1 MSVDA
6 DGSVRHEVVVDLSQ
20 EEAFRAFDLDRV
32 KPREHTLL
40 ASPIEAT
47 VLEPHEGGDLYD
59 RGTDG
64 SVCRWGRVLA
74 FDPPHRLAFT
84 WDIGPD
90 WQVTEDLARSSEVE
104 VTFLPEDDG
113 RTRVTLVHRHLERH
127 AAGWESLRTG
137 LDEADGW
144 PTYLARYVA
153 ITRGEEVA

>member
-1 MSVDA
+1 MSVEA

-20 EEAFRAFDLDRV
+20 EQAFEAFDLNRV

-40 ASPIEAT
+40 AAPIEET
-47 VLEPHEGGDLYD
+47 VLEPRAGGDLYD

-64 SVCRWGRVLA
+64 STCRWGRVLV
-74 FDPPHRLAFT
+74 FDPPHTLAFT

-90 WQVTEDLARSSEVE
+90 WQVTHDLERTSEVE
-104 VTFLPEDDG
+104 VTFVPEGDG

-127 AAGWESLRTG
+127 VAVWESLRTG

-144 PTYLARYVA
+144 PTYLARYEA
-153 ITRGEEVA
+153 LARGEAVA